1 MFAMKNHRMTVIC
14 VICVFQDLNTLIS
27 NFKAQ
32 FNDNMEN
39 RRRWGG
45 GPWL

>member
-1 MFAMKNHRMTVIC
+1 VW
-14 VICVFQDLNTLIS
+14 QDVNTLIS

-45 GPWL
+45 GLLWL

>member
-1 MFAMKNHRMTVIC
+1 MNIVC
-14 VICVFQDLNTLIS
+14 FQPPNDIAVWQDVNTLIS

-45 GPWL
+45 GPLWL